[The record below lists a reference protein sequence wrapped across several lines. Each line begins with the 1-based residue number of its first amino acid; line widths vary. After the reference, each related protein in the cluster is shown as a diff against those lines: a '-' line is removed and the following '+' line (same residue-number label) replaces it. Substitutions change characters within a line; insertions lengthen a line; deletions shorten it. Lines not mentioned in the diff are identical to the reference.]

1 VGTIAKVTI
10 TVIPN
15 EFVGSKQPLTK
26 SQEQVVAHLFMATMG
41 RGNWAKGRLAD
52 IIKQE
57 MRFTSRHE
65 GGTTMEDI
73 ETLLDGISLTFTLL
87 DERIPHEST
96 IRPSQD

>member
-1 VGTIAKVTI
+1 MGTIAKVTI
-10 TVIPN
+10 NVIPN
-15 EFVGSKQPLTK
+15 EFLGSKPPLTK
-26 SQEQVVAHLFMATMG
+26 GQEELVARLFMATMG

-65 GGTTMEDI
+65 GGTTMEEI

-87 DERIPHEST
+87 DERMLNEST
-96 IRPSQD
+96 LRPSQD